1 MSDAV
6 TEFSLIAAK
15 AKVLSTV
22 VLNSSTSPDLRLS
35 CDLSEEENNFLD
47 RRRVRVKEA
56 LETYLGGEPAPRHV
70 DERVVQN
77 DSRKRGR
84 CTSWCMSQ
92 VPRVAVLGSGGGFRA
107 MVAFSSVLKTLH
119 ETGVFPCVTYLASLS
134 GSSW

>member
-1 MSDAV
+1 MPRSSSEPDRFLNTIVNA
-6 TEFSLIAAK
+6 TIAK
-15 AKVLSTV
+15 AFV
-22 VLNSSTSPDLRLS
+22 TSPDLRLS

-70 DERVVQN
+70 DEAE
-77 DSRKRGR
+77 
-84 CTSWCMSQ
+84 